1 VQNKYTLLEPLVH
14 CKNQTE
20 WAISRCDQVVC
31 QCLFLCTLYDD
42 SGPWLIIYWKT
53 LLVHSLHLV
62 RKIECINCSI
72 NHETIPHSLF
82 ILPKLYRIQKKHR
95 VSHVIRKLIQTHRE
109 VSSENKRNYLKFTKN
124 ISLSWSY
131 THGYNFSKQ
140 QVHRIVA
147 YYEVT
152 HSIPTGWFRL
162 IS

>member
-1 VQNKYTLLEPLVH
+1 MQNKYTLLEPLVH

-109 VSSENKRNYLKFTKN
+109 VSSENKRNYLKFTK
-124 ISLSWSY
+124 IFLY
-131 THGYNFSKQ
+131 P
-140 QVHRIVA
+140 
-147 YYEVT
+147 EVT
-152 HSIPTGWFRL
+152 LMVTTFQNNKFTELWLIMRL
-162 IS
+162 HILYQLVDSD